1 MRRRIQ
7 ISPCCAADLGFYRQE
22 QAFDVIK
29 TLKRLKFNRSQ
40 RWVSLMIIAA
50 IAGAALSTALPSSA
64 QTAKKFKTPI
74 FNRAAFS
81 YFMPGSDVPVE
92 GTSAALQTQPLIDP
106 LGQVTGC
113 AGEILPDYTG
123 FSVGIYDADPT
134 DSTGTSLGRASA
146 LTVTEIP
153 DNPNNSIPLGKAP
166 NVSNTNPFFLTNG
179 DKGTYNF
186 LFDQNR
192 GQLNQGRIYIL
203 VVQPPANSIYAQRRV
218 KLVIGQRTGNAIA
231 YQAIS
236 LDNRPINITD
246 GSTSVNGIL
255 DVTDAETIGLDLRLL
270 QLGTSVCQAAEVKI
284 IKSAD
289 RVTAQ
294 PGDTVIYHLSITNLA
309 SAALNNLVV
318 TDTLPVGFNLN
329 AKSVRAELGGV
340 LVPVTITTSGRT
352 VNLQLQGLVLPSK
365 DSNAVLNIAYAATLT
380 PDALRGNGENRA
392 LIAGRRVD
400 NALPVLDGPALHRLR
415 VQSGIISDAG
425 TIIGRVFVDKNFDG
439 EQQPNEPGVP
449 NAVIFMEDGNRI
461 TTDPNGLFSVTNV
474 LPGHHT
480 GVLDLTSLPGY
491 TLAPNLYV
499 RERNSQS
506 RLVNLAPGGMVR
518 MNFAVTPAF
527 EGGQKK

>member
-7 ISPCCAADLGFYRQE
+7 ISSCCAADPGFYRQE

-40 RWVSLMIIAA
+40 RWGSLMIIAA
-50 IAGAALSTALPSSA
+50 ISGAGLSVALPSTA
-64 QTAKKFKTPI
+64 QARFKRPI
-74 FNRAAFS
+74 SNTAAFS
-81 YFMPGSDVPVE
+81 YLMPGSDIPVE
-92 GTSAALQTQPLIDP
+92 GTSVTVQTQPLVDP

-113 AGEILPDYTG
+113 AGEVLPDYSG
-123 FSVGIYDADPT
+123 FSVGIYDSDATDP
-134 DSTGTSLGRASA
+134 TGTSLSRVTP
-146 LTVTEIP
+146 LTVTEVP
-153 DNPNNSIPLGKAP
+153 DNPGNDVSLGKAP
-166 NVSNTNPFFLTNG
+166 NVNNANPFFLTNG
-179 DKGTYNF
+179 EKGTYNF
-186 LFDQNR
+186 LLDQSR
-192 GQLNQGRIYIL
+192 GQLAQGRIYIL
-203 VVQPPANSIYAQRRV
+203 VVQPPANSVYAQRRV
-218 KLVIGQRTGNAIA
+218 KLVIGQRTGNTVA
-231 YQAIS
+231 YQAIA
-236 LDNRPINITD
+236 LDGRPINTAD
-246 GSTSVNGIL
+246 GATSINGVL
-255 DVTDAETIGLDLRLL
+255 DVTDADRVGLDLRLL
-270 QLGTSVCQAAEVKI
+270 QLGTSVCQAADVKI
-284 IKSAD
+284 AKGAD

-294 PGDTVIYHLSITNLA
+294 PGDTVIYRLSITNLA
-309 SAALNNLVV
+309 TAALNNLIV

-329 AKSVRAELGGV
+329 AKSVRAELDGV
-340 LVPVTITTSGRT
+340 VVPAITTTSGRT
-352 VNLQLQGLVLPSK
+352 VNIQFQSLVLPPK
-365 DSNAVLNIAYAATLT
+365 DSNAVLNIAYATTLT

-400 NALPVLDGPALHRLR
+400 NFLPVLDGPALHRLR
-415 VQSGIISDAG
+415 VQAGILSDAG

-461 TTDPNGLFSVTNV
+461 TTDPNGLFSVTSV

-506 RLVNLAPGGMVR
+506 RLVNLAPSGMVR

-527 EGGQKK
+527 EGGKKK